1 MTWVDV
7 RGRCRER
14 PRCWTSPSFSVP
26 AQTGSLRLQ
35 GGPDVANVD
44 GITDSLSFQWRDS
57 IARPGSGALPLLA
70 ARGTAPRGG
79 TVAHLLPAPPACGGR
94 RPLASSCPGVC
105 STSGYGLSETQGVLG
120 HFSVEHNSLS
130 RLEPGLWKFL
140 AFFCF

>member
-26 AQTGSLRLQ
+26 AQTGSSRLQ

-130 RLEPGLWKFL
+130 RLEPGL
-140 AFFCF
+140 